1 MKFASSSCLD
11 FIAGLCLLAIV
22 SEQSFAQQQD
32 IKVGTI
38 ARNAWA
44 NNSVNTVIFR
54 KNALV
59 TFKGI
64 QYASFYDSAQYVV
77 LAKRMVG
84 ASTWQT
90 LRTPYSGDATDAHKS
105 ISLTVDGAGIVHIA
119 WGQHNNALNYAKGL
133 KSGSLAL
140 GPKVGMTGNK
150 ENKLSYPEFYRLAN
164 GNLIFLYRD
173 GGSGNGNLIINY
185 YNTKTGS
192 WKRLQ
197 DNLIDGEGQ
206 RSAYWQLATD
216 KAGAIHISWVWRET
230 PDVASNHD
238 LAYACSKDG
247 GLTWQKSTGE
257 LYKLPITAA
266 TAEYAC
272 KIPQK
277 SELINQTSMFADDKG
292 NPFIA
297 TYWREAGQEVPQ
309 YHLVYKNG
317 NEWKVSNLGFRKSAF
332 SLSGQGSKSIPI
344 ARPQI
349 IAWQNKGALAA
360 GLIFRDAERGSK
372 ISIAVCENL
381 QQGHWKVSDLT
392 DYSVGAW
399 EPTLDTELWKDRHL
413 LNLFVQKVTQV
424 DGEGLAHEKPEAA
437 QVLQWQPPLNKSK

>member
-1 MKFASSSCLD
+1 MNFIVPSYLKF
-11 FIAGLCLLAIV
+11 IVGLVMLINICEPV
-22 SEQSFAQQQD
+22 SAQQQD
-32 IKVGTI
+32 IKVSTI

-54 KNALV
+54 KNSLV
-59 TFKGI
+59 TFKGV

-77 LAKRMVG
+77 LAKRLVG

-90 LRTPYSGDATDAHKS
+90 QRTPYTGEATDAHKS
-105 ISLTVDGAGIVHIA
+105 ISLMVDGAGIVHVA

-133 KSGSLAL
+133 KSGSLEL
-140 GPKVGMTGNK
+140 GPKLGMTGNK
-150 ENKLSYPEFYRLAN
+150 ENKLSYPEFYRLSN

-173 GGSGNGNLIINY
+173 GGSGNGNLIINHY
-185 YNTKTGS
+185 DTKTGR

-206 RSAYWQLATD
+206 RNAYWQLATD
-216 KAGAIHISWVWRET
+216 KAGAIHISWVWRES

-238 LAYACSKDG
+238 MAYACSKDDG
-247 GLTWQKSTGE
+247 ITWQKSTGE
-257 LYKLPITAA
+257 SYKLPITAA

-297 TYWREAGQEVPQ
+297 TYWREAGEQVPQ

-317 NEWKVSNLGFRKSAF
+317 NEWKVSNLAFRKSAF

-344 ARPQI
+344 SRPQI
-349 IAWQNKGALAA
+349 ISWQNEGALAA
-360 GLIFRDAERGSK
+360 ALIFRDAERGSK
-372 ISIAVCENL
+372 ISIAVCESL
-381 QQGHWKVSDLT
+381 QQGYWKVRDLT
-392 DYSVGAW
+392 NYSIGAW
-399 EPTLDTELWKDRHL
+399 EPTLDTELWKDRHM
-413 LNLFVQKVTQV
+413 LNIFVQKATQV

-437 QVLQWQPPLNKSK
+437 QVLQWQPPLNKK

>member
-1 MKFASSSCLD
+1 MNCNTPSYLKY
-11 FIAGLCLLAIV
+11 IV
-22 SEQSFAQQQD
+22 SLGLLINIFEPVSAQQKD
-32 IKVGTI
+32 IKVSTI
-38 ARNAWA
+38 AHNAWA
-44 NNSVNTVIFR
+44 NNSANTVIFR

-59 TFKGI
+59 TFKGV

-77 LAKRMVG
+77 LAKRLVG
-84 ASTWQT
+84 SSTWQT
-90 LRTPYSGDATDAHKS
+90 QRTPYTGDATDAHKS
-105 ISLTVDGAGIVHIA
+105 ISLMIDGGGVVHVA

-133 KSGSLAL
+133 KPGSLEL
-140 GPKVGMTGNK
+140 GPKLGMTGNK

-173 GGSGNGNLIINY
+173 GGSGNGNLIINH
-185 YNTKTGS
+185 YNIQTGK
-192 WKRLQ
+192 WNRLQ

-206 RSAYWQLATD
+206 RNAYWQLATD
-216 KAGAIHISWVWRET
+216 KAGTIHLSWVWRET

-247 GLTWQKSTGE
+247 GITWQKSTGE

-297 TYWREAGQEVPQ
+297 TYWREENSQIPQ
-309 YHLVYKNG
+309 YHLVYKSG
-317 NEWKVSNLGFRKSAF
+317 NKWKVSNLAFRKSAF

-349 IAWQNKGALAA
+349 IAWQNKGTLAA

-372 ISIAVCENL
+372 VSIAVCNNL
-381 QQGHWKVSDLT
+381 QQAAWKVIDLT

-399 EPTLDTELWKDRHL
+399 EPTLDTELWKDKYL

-424 DGEGLAHEKPEAA
+424 DGEGLAHEKPEAV
-437 QVLQWQPPLNKSK
+437 QVLQWQPQSNKK

>member
-1 MKFASSSCLD
+1 MIITSTCYLRFFAS
-11 FIAGLCLLAIV
+11 LCLFIV
-22 SEQSFAQQQD
+22 LNGRVSAQQKD
-32 IKVGTI
+32 IKVSTI
-38 ARNAWA
+38 AQDAWA

-59 TFKGI
+59 TFKGV
-64 QYASFYDSAQYVV
+64 QYASFYDAAQYVV
-77 LAKRMVG
+77 LAKRLVG
-84 ASTWQT
+84 TSNWQT
-90 LRTPYSGDATDAHKS
+90 QRTPYTGDATDAHKS
-105 ISLTVDGAGIVHIA
+105 ISLMIDGAGIVHVA
-119 WGQHNNALNYAKGL
+119 WGQHNNALNYAKGI
-133 KSGSLAL
+133 KPGSLEL
-140 GPKVGMTGNK
+140 GPKLDMTGNK

-173 GGSGNGNLIINY
+173 GGSGNGNLIINH
-185 YNTKTGS
+185 YNTQTGR

-206 RSAYWQLATD
+206 RNAYWQLATD
-216 KAGAIHISWVWRET
+216 KAGTIHLSWVWRET

-247 GLTWQKSTGE
+247 GITWQKATGE

-297 TYWREAGQEVPQ
+297 TYWREEGDQVPQ
-309 YHLVYKNG
+309 YHLVYKNE
-317 NEWKVSNLGFRKSAF
+317 NEWKVSNLAFRKSAF

-349 IAWQNKGALAA
+349 IAWQNKGTLAA

-372 ISIAVCENL
+372 VSIAVCENL
-381 QQGHWKVSDLT
+381 QRSDWKVSDLT
-392 DYSVGAW
+392 DYSVGGW

-437 QVLQWQPPLNKSK
+437 QVLQWRPASNKK

>member
-1 MKFASSSCLD
+1 MNFTVPSCLKL
-11 FIAGLCLLAIV
+11 IAGICLLSVI
-22 SEQSFAQQQD
+22 SESASAQQKD
-32 IKVGTI
+32 IKVSTI

-59 TFKGI
+59 TFKGT
-64 QYASFYDSAQYVV
+64 QYASYYDSAQYVV
-77 LAKRMVG
+77 LAKRLVG
-84 ASTWQT
+84 ASKWQIQ
-90 LRTPYSGDATDAHKS
+90 RTPYTGDATDAHKS
-105 ISLTVDGAGIVHIA
+105 ISIMVDGAGIVHVA

-133 KSGSLAL
+133 KSGSLKL
-140 GPKVGMTGNK
+140 GPKLGMTGNK

-206 RSAYWQLATD
+206 RNAYWQLATD
-216 KAGAIHISWVWRET
+216 KAGAMHLSWVWRET

-247 GLTWQKSTGE
+247 GITWQKSTGE

-297 TYWREAGQEVPQ
+297 TYWREAGQEIPQ

-317 NEWKVSNLGFRKSAF
+317 IEWKVSNLAFRKSAF

-372 ISIAVCENL
+372 VSIAVCENL
-381 QQGHWKVSDLT
+381 QQAKWKVKDLS

-399 EPTLDTELWKDRHL
+399 EPTLDTELWKDKHL

-424 DGEGLAHEKPEAA
+424 DGEGLAKEKPEAV
-437 QVLQWQPPLNKSK
+437 QVLQWQPQSNKK

>member
-1 MKFASSSCLD
+1 MKFTSSFCLN
-11 FIAGLCLLAIV
+11 FIAGLCLLVIV
-22 SEQSFAQQQD
+22 SEQSSAQQKD
-32 IKVGTI
+32 IKVTTV

-44 NNSVNTVIFR
+44 NNSINTVIFR

-84 ASTWQT
+84 ASKWQT
-90 LRTPYSGDATDAHKS
+90 QRTPYTGDATDAHKS
-105 ISLTVDGAGIVHIA
+105 ISLMVDGAGIVHIA

-140 GPKVGMTGNK
+140 GPKLGMTGNK

-173 GGSGNGNLIINY
+173 GGSGNGNLIINH
-185 YNTKTGS
+185 YNIKTGN

-206 RSAYWQLATD
+206 RNAYWQLATD

-277 SELINQTSMFADDKG
+277 SELINQTSMFADDIG

-297 TYWREAGQEVPQ
+297 TYWREAGEQVPQ

-317 NEWKVSNLGFRKSAF
+317 NEWKVSNLAFRKSAF

-381 QQGHWKVSDLT
+381 QQGHWTVRNLT
-392 DYSVGAW
+392 NYSVGAW

-437 QVLQWQPPLNKSK
+437 QVLQWQPPLNKK